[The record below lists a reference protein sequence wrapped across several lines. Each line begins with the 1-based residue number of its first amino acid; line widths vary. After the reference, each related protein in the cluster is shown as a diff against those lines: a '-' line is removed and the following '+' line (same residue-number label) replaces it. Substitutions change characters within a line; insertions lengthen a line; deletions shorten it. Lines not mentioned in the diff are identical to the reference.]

1 MIAKEGAENELDL
14 EEKLVEQKCPI
25 GREMKI
31 SSEKGFRFLKTRVFR
46 EINFS
51 TKN

>member
-25 GREMKI
+25 GRETKI
-31 SSEKGFRFLKTRVFR
+31 SSEGQR
-46 EINFS
+46 EQRENVIGI
-51 TKN
+51 